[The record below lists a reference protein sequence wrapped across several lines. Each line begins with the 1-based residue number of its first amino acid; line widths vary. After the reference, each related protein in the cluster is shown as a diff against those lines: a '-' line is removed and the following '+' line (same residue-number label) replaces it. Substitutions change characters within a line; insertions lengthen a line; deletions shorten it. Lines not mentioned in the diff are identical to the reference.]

1 MNKPDD
7 TALAD
12 YYEATES
19 WAADRRENDDRSRRI
34 AWIVAA
40 LAGAI
45 ALLEAIAL
53 VVLLPLR
60 QVETVAVMVD
70 RQTGFVQ
77 SLDLAKGQAIAPD
90 RALIDSL
97 LSQYV
102 LAREGFNIGSLKED
116 YRKVALWSAGAARS
130 QYIAA
135 MQASN
140 PRSPLATLPRESVLA
155 AEIRSVSSIGPDT
168 AMVRFSTSRTD
179 PGGIAVDQG
188 TWAAVIKYRFSSA
201 DMSAA
206 SRLVNPLGFQVL
218 GYTRNAEIAP
228 SLPAPTPAVPVAP
241 PGLIMPAQPTPAAIR

>member
-1 MNKPDD
+1 
-7 TALAD
+7 
-12 YYEATES
+12 
-19 WAADRRENDDRSRRI
+19 
-34 AWIVAA
+34 
-40 LAGAI
+40 
-45 ALLEAIAL
+45 
-53 VVLLPLR
+53 
-60 QVETVAVMVD
+60 
-70 RQTGFVQ
+70 
-77 SLDLAKGQAIAPD
+77 
-90 RALIDSL
+90 
-97 LSQYV
+97 
-102 LAREGFNIGSLKED
+102 
-116 YRKVALWSAGAARS
+116 
-130 QYIAA
+130 

-228 SLPAPTPAVPVAP
+228 SLPAPTPAVPGAP